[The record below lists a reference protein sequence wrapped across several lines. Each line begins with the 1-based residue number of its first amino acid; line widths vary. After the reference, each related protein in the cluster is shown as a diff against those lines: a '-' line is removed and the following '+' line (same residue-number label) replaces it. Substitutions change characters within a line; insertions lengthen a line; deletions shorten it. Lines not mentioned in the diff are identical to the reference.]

1 MILSLSSGLKISI
14 VVVVAG
20 CSSPE
25 PEKVRPMIYEGMP
38 KSELRK
44 VLGEPQKIDSSGSVF
59 DVNRNS
65 KAVLEK
71 WIYESRTVV
80 LLNDTVKSA
89 NVEIRLDTNS
99 DVAD

>member
-1 MILSLSSGLKISI
+1 MIPLLSSGLKIA
-14 VVVVAG
+14 VVLMVAG
-20 CSSPE
+20 CSNPE
-25 PEKVRPMIYEGMP
+25 PEKVRPLIYEGMP

-65 KAVLEK
+65 RAVLER

-80 LLNDTVKSA
+80 ILNDTVKSA
-89 NVEIRLDTNS
+89 NS
-99 DVAD
+99 DKGLEPN